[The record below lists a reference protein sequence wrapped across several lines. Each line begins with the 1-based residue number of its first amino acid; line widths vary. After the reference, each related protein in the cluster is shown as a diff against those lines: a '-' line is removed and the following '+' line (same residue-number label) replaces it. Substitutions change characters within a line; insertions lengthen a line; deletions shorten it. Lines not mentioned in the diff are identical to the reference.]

1 MQRAQKT
8 LNPTVDLE
16 NPSLQKAT
24 GPIRCQNYSPCHGAH
39 KRITIIII
47 IAIVITIIFFMIT
60 VRSTIVIAVVVIS
73 SITIAMRLM
82 TT

>member
-47 IAIVITIIFFMIT
+47 IAIVITIIFMIT